1 MYTIKQRR
9 LFTKR
14 EYNILNNKLIYK
26 TSYIGGE
33 SEGVI
38 AFENL
43 VKEKMTYK
51 STNPVLMLI
60 SFLFFGM
67 AGLSFVFRN
76 DKDADPNMW
85 IVFTFMAV
93 VMLGVYLLMNENSWK
108 IKTQN
113 GGYIYLFKNIPN
125 EKVVDDFIIK
135 LFNERDSY
143 LVENYLSFDKN
154 LKYEMQANDLKWLLN
169 IEPFQKKNL
178 INIISI

>member
-33 SEGVI
+33 SEGAI

-113 GGYIYLFKNIPN
+113 GGIH
-125 EKVVDDFIIK
+125 
-135 LFNERDSY
+135 
-143 LVENYLSFDKN
+143 
-154 LKYEMQANDLKWLLN
+154 LL
-169 IEPFQKKNL
+169 I
-178 INIISI
+178 

>member
-113 GGYIYLFKNIPN
+113 GGIH
-125 EKVVDDFIIK
+125 
-135 LFNERDSY
+135 
-143 LVENYLSFDKN
+143 
-154 LKYEMQANDLKWLLN
+154 LL
-169 IEPFQKKNL
+169 I
-178 INIISI
+178 